1 MYLGKFKMKTFI
13 IYVVAFFEMCIL
25 AAFIAAAAVW
35 SDIAIKEYHT
45 KYSLYDSL
53 RK

>member
-1 MYLGKFKMKTFI
+1 MKTFI
-13 IYVVAFFEMCIL
+13 IYVVVFFEMCIL
-25 AAFIAAAAVW
+25 AAFIAAVLVW

-53 RK
+53 KR